1 MITVNG
7 RPFDLGKIKR
17 QKYQELVGR
26 LMIATDNFSKEGK
39 IEVSE
44 EDLSYAQAV
53 DAMAKKVP
61 PDDGDIFA
69 LLIHINIMIN
79 VGFDRDSP
87 NNYVIREMGFGL
99 SLHNLEYLCFE
110 KL

>member
-1 MITVNG
+1 MITING
-7 RPFDLGKIKR
+7 KPFDLGKIKR

-26 LMIATDNFSKEGK
+26 LMIATDNFNKEGE

-44 EDLSYAQAV
+44 EDLIYAQSL
-53 DAMAKKVP
+53 DAMLKEVH
-61 PDDGDIFA
+61 PDDGDMFA

-79 VGFDRDSP
+79 VGFDRDSS
-87 NNYVIREMGFGL
+87 NNYVINEMGFGL
-99 SLHNLEYLCFE
+99 SLSNFEHLCFK